1 MLGFS
6 SIQQTSGWDVHAG
19 MFNF

>member
-6 SIQQTSGWDVHAG
+6 GV
-19 MFNF
+19 

>member
-6 SIQQTSGWDVHAG
+6 H
-19 MFNF
+19 F

>member
-6 SIQQTSGWDVHAG
+6 
-19 MFNF
+19 

>member
-6 SIQQTSGWDVHAG
+6 S
-19 MFNF
+19 F